1 MYNLNMQYMFIQI
14 KVKENISVM
23 ITESLHVSKRISQEE
38 KFKFLDVEP
47 YYFYSQNIN
56 ERDNKNN
63 PDLHYGVSCHDSSIV
78 PNNGKI

>member
-1 MYNLNMQYMFIQI
+1 
-14 KVKENISVM
+14 M

-38 KFKFLDVEP
+38 KFLDVER

-63 PDLHYGVSCHDSSIV
+63 PDLQYGVSCHDSSIV

>member
-1 MYNLNMQYMFIQI
+1 
-14 KVKENISVM
+14 M
-23 ITESLHVSKRISQEE
+23 ITESLNVSKHISQE
-38 KFKFLDVEP
+38 KKFLDVER

-63 PDLHYGVSCHDSSIV
+63 PDLQYGVSCHESSIL

>member
-1 MYNLNMQYMFIQI
+1 M
-14 KVKENISVM
+14 V
-23 ITESLHVSKRISQEE
+23 TESLHVSKPISQEE
-38 KFKFLDVEP
+38 AFKFLDVER

-63 PDLHYGVSCHDSSIV
+63 PDLQYGVSCHNSSIV